1 MKGIGKEHDSYS
13 SENPERLAFLDSL
26 RAVAIIM
33 VVGVHT
39 LSYCVELPHDLKQII
54 SFVVHTISVPVFFLV
69 DGYLFA
75 RSVLHLKNYAYIK
88 YVRSSL
94 SRLLAP
100 WAIFTVAYTL
110 ARYAF
115 ELTGFPKEKFILG
128 HSLQEVILSAYG
140 SVYAPQL
147 YFLCSLFLIRLCA
160 PLFKKVLAIENYF
173 LMLFLL
179 CAYWTIYQ
187 SIIPSTSAYLKIE
200 GGQEPVL
207 HALWGIQF
215 YILGIVVFMTSQIV
229 DLRKLF
235 IPFLLLSILVL
246 LMEKKS
252 RIEGLNHVL
261 QYLYLITMFLFFTL
275 FQSGFYFL
283 NVTGKNSM
291 GIYLIHAPIV
301 LKVTSLIANKFVF
314 DPIFSFLS
322 ILLGT
327 FIISTSIA
335 MIMISVPYGRL
346 LIGTPYQKNRHVPAS
361 R

>member
-1 MKGIGKEHDSYS
+1 MKGIEKEHDSYS
-13 SENPERLAFLDSL
+13 LKKPERLAFLDSL

-33 VVGVHT
+33 VIGVHT

-54 SFVVHTISVPVFFLV
+54 SFTVYTTSVPVFFLV

-75 RSVLHLKNYAYIK
+75 RSVIHFKSYNYIK

-94 SRLLAP
+94 FRLLAP
-100 WAIFTVAYTL
+100 WAVFTLAYTL

-160 PLFKKVLAIENYF
+160 PIFKKVLAIENYF
-173 LMLFLL
+173 ALLFLL
-179 CAYWTIYQ
+179 CAYYAIYQ
-187 SIIPSTSAYLKIE
+187 LIAPSASTYLKIE

-235 IPFLLLSILVL
+235 MPFLLLSILVL
-246 LMEKKS
+246 LVENNS
-252 RIEGLNHVL
+252 RIEGLNYVV

-275 FQSGFYFL
+275 FQNGFYFL
-283 NVTGKNSM
+283 NLIGKNTM

-301 LKVTSLIANKFVF
+301 LKAVSLIVNKFVF
-314 DPIFSFLS
+314 DPMLSFVS
-322 ILLGT
+322 ILVGT
-327 FIISTSIA
+327 FILSSSIA
-335 MIMISVPYGRL
+335 MVITSVPYGYL
-346 LIGTPYQKNRHVPAS
+346 LFGAPYQKRNHLPAS